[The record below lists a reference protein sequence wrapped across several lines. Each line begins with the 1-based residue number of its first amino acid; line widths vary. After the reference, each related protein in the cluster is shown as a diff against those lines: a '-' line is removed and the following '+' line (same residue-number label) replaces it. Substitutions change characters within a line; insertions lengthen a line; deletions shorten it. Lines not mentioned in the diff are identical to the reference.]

1 MFELNIVERGFLW
14 ILEKYKVF
22 VVGGEWSFGV
32 WLVLEYR
39 LKVVVEVFFL
49 KEGFGSEMKLIYILI
64 IFIF

>member
-1 MFELNIVERGFLW
+1 M
-14 ILEKYKVF
+14 
-22 VVGGEWSFGV
+22 GGEWSFGV